1 MIVSG
6 ESLVEIT
13 KVESVTGKAFLNLN
27 EYIGLFEEDNRV
39 NVASENCGNE
49 SFCELT

>member
-27 EYIGLFEEDNRV
+27 EYIGIFDDDSNV
-39 NVASENCGNE
+39 NVASENCGKE
-49 SFCELT
+49 SFCEFA